1 LFNLSQAAAKVGISE
16 GLLILWIAT
25 KKFIPSLESKDTSA
39 GLSGTAKRA
48 WESYAGGPDE
58 HAFGWNRFTLTTSDV
73 ERLRA
78 MVEQTADQT
87 AKAKSQHVSGSHY
100 SVQELA
106 ALWGL
111 GVDKIREIFADEAG
125 VIKIQN
131 PATKKKRAY
140 TTLRIP
146 EAVAQ
151 RVQRRM
157 S

>member
-1 LFNLSQAAAKVGISE
+1 VFNLSQAAAKVGISE

-25 KKFIPSLESKDTSA
+25 KKFTPSLEAQDTST
-39 GLSGTAKRA
+39 GLTGIAKQA
-48 WESYAGGPDE
+48 WESYAGGPTE
-58 HAFGWNRFTLTTSDV
+58 HALGWSRFTLTASDV

-78 MVEQTADQT
+78 MVEQTAKQT
-87 AKAKSQHVSGSHY
+87 ANAKSQHAPGSHY

-111 GVDKIREIFADEAG
+111 GVDKIRELFADEQG

-131 PATKKKRAY
+131 PAKKGKRAY